1 MTKKCS
7 NCGEII
13 AEESLF
19 CPKCG
24 SYAKVAKPERNYPI
38 KWIVITGAC
47 IILLIIVGSFAIS
60 HSSRT
65 DTVLSMISDSNLDSS
80 NEYAVQLRDADKN
93 VLAGQFITVEFNNNT
108 YTLVT
113 DANGTAAINL
123 TVGDGSYEVKSYF
136 KGNDVYNE
144 AHSSDIVIK

>member
-13 AEESLF
+13 DDESLF

-24 SYAKVAKPERNYPI
+24 SYAKVGSSREYPL
-38 KWIVITGAC
+38 KWILITAAC
-47 IILLIIVGSFAIS
+47 IVLLIIVCAFAVS
-60 HSSRT
+60 HGSRT
-65 DTVLSMISDSNLDSS
+65 DTTLTMISDSNLDSS
-80 NEYAVQLRDADKN
+80 NEYMVQLRDADKN
-93 VLAGQFITVEFNNNT
+93 VLAGEFITVEFNNNT

-123 TVGDGSYEVKSYF
+123 TAGDGSLEVKSYF

>member
-24 SYAKVAKPERNYPI
+24 SYAQVAKPKRDYPV
-38 KWIVITGAC
+38 KWIIITSAC
-47 IILLIIVGSFAIS
+47 IILLIIVSAFAIS

-65 DTVLSMISDSNLDSS
+65 DTTLSMISDSNLDSS
-80 NEYAVQLRDADKN
+80 DEYVVQLRDADNN
-93 VLAGQFITVEFNNNT
+93 VLADKFITVEFNNNT

-123 TVGDGSYEVKSYF
+123 TVGDGSFEVKSYF
-136 KGNDVYNE
+136 KGSDVYNE